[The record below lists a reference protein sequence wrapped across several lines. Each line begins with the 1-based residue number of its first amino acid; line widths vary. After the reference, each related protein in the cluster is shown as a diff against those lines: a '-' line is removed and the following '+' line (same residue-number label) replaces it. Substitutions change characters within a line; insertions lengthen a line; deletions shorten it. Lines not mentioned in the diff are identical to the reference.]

1 MFCFETMHVRTGNSA
16 KKACYPILSLGV
28 IDS

>member
-1 MFCFETMHVRTGNSA
+1 MLCLETMHVRTGNSA
-16 KKACYPILSLGV
+16 KKTGYPTLSLGV